1 MTAAVQVTPPVTLP
15 ELDEAGRAL
24 LFADARTANTF
35 ARTPVSDDELTAIWE
50 LAKWAPTAANIQ
62 PLRVLYVRP
71 GQGRDRLVT
80 HMSEGNRA
88 KTESAPAVAVLA
100 VDTHFH
106 EHIPTLLPF
115 RPELKDVFAAD
126 EAMATQTSQFNATLQ
141 AAYFL
146 LSVRAHGLAAGP
158 MAGFDKAGVDAEFFG
173 DGRWKSILVVNI
185 GHPGEDPWFDR
196 LPRLAHDEVVNW
208 I

>member
-1 MTAAVQVTPPVTLP
+1 
-15 ELDEAGRAL
+15 
-24 LFADARTANTF
+24 
-35 ARTPVSDDELTAIWE
+35 
-50 LAKWAPTAANIQ
+50 
-62 PLRVLYVRP
+62 
-71 GQGRDRLVT
+71 
-80 HMSEGNRA
+80 
-88 KTESAPAVAVLA
+88 
-100 VDTHFH
+100 
-106 EHIPTLLPF
+106 LPF

-126 EAMATQTSQFNATLQ
+126 EAMATQTSQFNAALQ

-196 LPRLAHDEVVNW
+196 LPRLPHDEVVNW